1 MSSERSDETS
11 QKYRDIR
18 DLSHAFEMTQRRP
31 LLIKRYT
38 LHIKRFCH
46 VERAKRRDI
55 SRKHRKIRDI
65 SHTFDMTERRPLLI
79 KHYTLHITQYL
90 LCLIQANITYFHNF
104 LQKSISF

>member
-79 KHYTLHITQYL
+79 KR
-90 LCLIQANITYFHNF
+90 
-104 LQKSISF
+104 